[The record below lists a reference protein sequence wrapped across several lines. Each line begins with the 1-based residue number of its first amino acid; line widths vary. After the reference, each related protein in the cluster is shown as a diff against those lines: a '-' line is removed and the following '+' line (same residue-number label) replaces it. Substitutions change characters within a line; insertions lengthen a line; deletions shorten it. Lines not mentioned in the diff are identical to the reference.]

1 MTSSPPL
8 PVLLGLLCLWL
19 LVLVPSSRS
28 ISVADVVKDFC
39 LSAYQ
44 ADLEREGKVIPAA
57 QLDRTCACVGDRV
70 ARGSDVEDAHEACGR
85 ILDQRSVRK
94 PSF

>member
-1 MTSSPPL
+1 MPSSPPR
-8 PVLLGLLCLWL
+8 PVLFGLLCLWL
-19 LVLVPSSRS
+19 LALVPSSRS

-44 ADLEREGKVIPAA
+44 ADLAREGKVVPAA

-70 ARGSDVEDAHEACGR
+70 AKGSDVEDAHEACGR
-85 ILDQRSVRK
+85 TLDQRSVRK
-94 PSF
+94 PSS